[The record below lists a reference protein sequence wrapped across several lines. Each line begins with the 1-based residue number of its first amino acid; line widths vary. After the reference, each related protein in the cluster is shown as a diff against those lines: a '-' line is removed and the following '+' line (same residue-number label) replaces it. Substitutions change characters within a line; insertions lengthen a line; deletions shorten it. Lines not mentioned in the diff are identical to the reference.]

1 MPMVSLPLP
10 CSHQN
15 VDDLLQVGLPGHRC
29 RVIRHYPEAHRITL
43 PLVPGHPRNTLLGAR
58 RLDRP
63 YGAVRP
69 PCSSLV
75 NLVIFWL

>member
-10 CSHQN
+10 CNHQD

-29 RVIRHYPEAHRITL
+29 QVTHHTPEAHRVTL
-43 PLVPGHPRNTLLGAR
+43 PLVPGHPRNTPLGAR

-63 YGAVRP
+63 LGAVRP

-75 NLVIFWL
+75 ILVII